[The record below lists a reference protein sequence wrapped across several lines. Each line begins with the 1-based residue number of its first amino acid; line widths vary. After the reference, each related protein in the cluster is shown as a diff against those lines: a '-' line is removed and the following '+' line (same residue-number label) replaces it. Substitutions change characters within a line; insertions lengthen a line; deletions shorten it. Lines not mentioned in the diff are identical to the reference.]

1 MASAVIGL
9 ALVRDCRRSCPHLL
23 ANLRLGRGDA
33 PRTTVG
39 MARAGIRWTVTFRL
53 RRWERRGRARAQA
66 GNLDA
71 EGTVRLA
78 AIRQELTARGEQLEP
93 VRPGSS
99 SGWW

>member
-1 MASAVIGL
+1 VASFTRFVSEDDGHDDAEL
-9 ALVRDCRRSCPHLL
+9 A
-23 ANLRLGRGDA
+23 
-33 PRTTVG
+33 
-39 MARAGIRWTVTFRL
+39 ARAVS
-53 RRWERRGRARAQA
+53 AAQA

-99 SGWW
+99 GW